1 MTGDG
6 RTGIV
11 LRRVRAAGYYVLL
24 VAVAA
29 VVLFPLYYAIAGSLM
44 SDATLVAFPPALY
57 PTELVWRNYSRVM
70 QAFPLA
76 RQYVNSMVVSLAIVA
91 GVLVTSVLSA
101 YAFVFIDFPFR
112 RTAFAAFMA
121 TMMIP
126 VESLII
132 PKYLLVAELGWI
144 DAYPGLIVPFV
155 ATGFGTFLMRQFFL
169 AFPIELREAARLD
182 GCGHWRFAWTILV
195 PLSKHGLGVLAVYS
209 FIAAYNQFFWPL
221 LVTNTPDMQTLQ
233 IGLASLDTAEAR
245 APSLIFA
252 GVVVA
257 IAPMLVLFYVF
268 QRNIVRGLTAGAV
281 K

>member
-1 MTGDG
+1 M
-6 RTGIV
+6 RNAA
-11 LRRVRAAGYYVLL
+11 RAGYLALL
-24 VAVAA
+24 VAATM

-44 SDATLVAFPPALY
+44 SDSALVAFPPALF
-57 PTELVWRNYSRVM
+57 PDEFAWRNYVRVM
-70 QAFPLA
+70 DAFPLA

-91 GVLVTSVLSA
+91 GVLTTSVLSA

-112 RTAFAAFMA
+112 RTVFAAFMA

-132 PKYLLVAELGWI
+132 PKYLLVADLGWI
-144 DAYPGLIVPFV
+144 NAFPGLIVPFV

-169 AFPIELREAARLD
+169 SFPQELREAARLD
-182 GCGHWRFAWTILV
+182 GCGHARFIASILV
-195 PLSKHGLGVLAVYS
+195 PLSRHGLGVLAVYT

-221 LVTNTPDMQTLQ
+221 LVTTTPEMQTLQ

-257 IAPMLVLFYVF
+257 IAPMLVLFYLF